1 MWTFYEIFGNLKIK
15 NQEEGIINKKRKK
28 WTGPFS
34 CSLLS
39 SMRLVDVT

>member
-28 WTGPFS
+28 MDRPIQ
-34 CSLLS
+34 LLAPQ
-39 SMRLVDVT
+39 LYAIG